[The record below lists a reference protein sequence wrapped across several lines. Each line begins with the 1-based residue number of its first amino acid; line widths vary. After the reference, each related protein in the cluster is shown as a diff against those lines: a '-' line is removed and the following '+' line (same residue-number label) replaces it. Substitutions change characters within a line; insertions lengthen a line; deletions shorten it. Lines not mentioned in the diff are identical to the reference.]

1 MRPVFM
7 AFVNELAKLS
17 IDYLKSLDDSREA
30 FLCLTVLGAFG
41 MADSAIF
48 FPEAGA
54 AEYSFV

>member
-1 MRPVFM
+1 M